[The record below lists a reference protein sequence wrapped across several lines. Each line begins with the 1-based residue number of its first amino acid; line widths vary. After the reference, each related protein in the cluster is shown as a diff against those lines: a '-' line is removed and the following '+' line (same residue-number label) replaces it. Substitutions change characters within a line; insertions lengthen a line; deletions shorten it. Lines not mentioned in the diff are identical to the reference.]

1 MESFDEGAQLASA
14 NIFRVAGGLESGKYV
29 SRISLFTRGLILTVG
44 LAYCRL
50 AVVLL
55 NAGTL
60 DLWDVDRMLRPIV
73 IHATSAAWIPPKH
86 RGLYLFHL
94 LYLAIISASV
104 SGNACCF
111 AAHRKFLLQ
120 KATSLYARTLSPIL
134 CLKHQCTPNAPG
146 PSAAI

>member
-14 NIFRVAGGLESGKYV
+14 SIFRVAGRWGPRKYV
-29 SRISLFTRGLILTVG
+29 FCISLLMRGMILTVG

-86 RGLYLFHL
+86 WGLYLFHL

-111 AAHRKFLLQ
+111 CRA
-120 KATSLYARTLSPIL
+120 
-134 CLKHQCTPNAPG
+134 
-146 PSAAI
+146 